1 MFDVRSYNGLQYLI
15 SYPENYTA
23 GKKYPVIIMLHG
35 AGSRGTNFYTL
46 RGNDYFTVT
55 EQFENFPFVTVVP
68 QCHENT
74 WFDLFETL
82 KGFVAEISNAEFC
95 DESRIYATGQSMGGY
110 ALWQLA
116 MSMPEYFAAIAPIC
130 GGGMYWNAQRLKN
143 VPVWAFHGE
152 LDEVVFVEESI
163 KMVDAVNKAGG
174 NARLTIFPDC
184 RHESWIPAY
193 SDYSLFEW
201 LLSHTK

>member
-1 MFDVRSYNGLQYLI
+1 MLKVMNSNGLRYLI
-15 SYPENYTA
+15 RYPEKYVT
-23 GKKYPVIIMLHG
+23 GKRYPVIILLHG
-35 AGSRGTNFYTL
+35 AGSRGTNINTL
-46 RGNDYFTVT
+46 RGNDYFRLT
-55 EQFENFPFVTVVP
+55 EQYTDFPFVTVAP

-74 WFDLFETL
+74 WFDLFESL
-82 KGFVAEISNAEFC
+82 KGFVEEIANADYC
-95 DESRIYATGQSMGGY
+95 DGSRLYAVGQSMGGY

-116 MSMPEYFAAIAPIC
+116 MSMPEYFAAVAPIC

-152 LDEVVFVEESI
+152 LDDVVSVEESI
-163 KMVDAVNKAGG
+163 KMVDAVKKAGG
-174 NARLTIFPDC
+174 DARLTVYPEC
-184 RHESWIPAY
+184 KHESWIPTY

>member
-46 RGNDYFTVT
+46 RGNDYFAVT
-55 EQFENFPFVTVVP
+55 EQFENFPFVTVAP

-82 KGFVAEISNAEFC
+82 KGFVEEISNAEFC

-174 NARLTIFPDC
+174 NARLTIFHDC